1 MSKLSKGNT
10 NEAFKATLVIS
21 LQMNLVT
28 HFDSLIPFLTDISFQ
43 KFFETLSNGV
53 CTLGNIFRRQNT
65 ILELIN
71 EFNLQQLSQESG
83 CWQTPDGVSLSLLR
97 LQT

>member
-10 NEAFKATLVIS
+10 NEALKAPLVIS
-21 LQMNLVT
+21 LQMNT

-53 CTLGNIFRRQNT
+53 LWVIFLIRRRYWN
-65 ILELIN
+65 
-71 EFNLQQLSQESG
+71 
-83 CWQTPDGVSLSLLR
+83 SLMSSEDDIG
-97 LQT
+97 TH